1 MIRANP
7 QTERRTIEP
16 VLLCFT
22 ASHRTADFELLERL
36 ERRAGDVDAALRA
49 RTDAFA
55 GSVVLATCNR
65 FEAYLDVTDAARAD
79 AADLALALVSDA
91 TGVAPDEL
99 RASTALVHD
108 HAVADHL
115 FSVASGLESLVV
127 GEGEIAGQV
136 RRALEAARTHHSATS
151 ELERLFQT
159 ASRVSRE
166 VKNGTKVG
174 SAGRSIVRLALELAA
189 SRIADWSSARI
200 LLVGT
205 GNYAAASLK
214 ALRDRGAEN
223 VRVWSRTGRAQAFAL
238 KHDIDAVAP
247 DGLVA
252 AVAEA
257 ELVVTCSVAPT
268 VLLDRELVEQAS
280 RLPDAVVHRLVID
293 LGLPRNVDR
302 DVAWVTGTELL
313 DLETIGLH
321 APLEDFTATDRAR
334 TIVGDAAAEFA
345 AKDDERTAE
354 PALVAL
360 RTHVFAVLEAE
371 IERARRRGDP
381 TEQTEAALR
390 HLVGV
395 LLHTPSMRARELSRE
410 GEADAF
416 IAGVNAVFGL
426 DSEARQSLRIV
437 ADEGRAS

>member
-1 MIRANP
+1 M
-7 QTERRTIEP
+7 
-16 VLLCFT
+16 LLCFT

-36 ERRAGDVDAALRA
+36 ERHAGDVDAALRA

-65 FEAYLDVTDAARAD
+65 FEAYLDVTDAAAAD
-79 AADLALALVSDA
+79 AARLALVTVGDA

-99 RASTALVHD
+99 RASTAVVRD

-136 RRALEAARTHHSATS
+136 RRALEKARRHGSATS
-151 ELERLFQT
+151 ELERLFQN

-189 SRIADWSSARI
+189 SRIADWASANI

-205 GNYAAASLK
+205 GNYAATTLK
-214 ALRDRGAEN
+214 ALRDRGVEN
-223 VRVWSRTGRAQAFAL
+223 VRVWSRTGRAQAFAV
-238 KHDIDAVAP
+238 KHDIEAVER
-247 DGLVA
+247 DGLVE
-252 AVAEA
+252 AVAVSD
-257 ELVVTCSVAPT
+257 LVVTCSVAPT

-280 RLPDAVVHRLVID
+280 RRPDAVVHRLVID

-345 AKDDERTAE
+345 AKGDEREAE
-354 PALVAL
+354 PAVVAL
-360 RTHVFAVLEAE
+360 RTHVFGLLEQE
-371 IERARRRGDP
+371 IERARRRSDSP
-381 TEQTEAALR
+381 EQAEQTEAALR

-395 LLHTPSMRARELSRE
+395 LLHTPSTRARELSRE
-410 GEADAF
+410 GDADAF

-426 DSEARQSLRIV
+426 DSEARPTLRIV
-437 ADEGRAS
+437 ADEGQAS

>member
-1 MIRANP
+1 
-7 QTERRTIEP
+7 
-16 VLLCFT
+16 VLLCLT
-22 ASHRTADFELLERL
+22 ASHRTAGFELLERL
-36 ERRAGDVDAALRA
+36 ERHAGDVDAALRT

-65 FEAYLDVTDAARAD
+65 FETYLDVTDAHRSD
-79 AADLALALVSDA
+79 AADLAFATLGDA
-91 TGVAPDEL
+91 AGVAPGEL
-99 RASTALVHD
+99 DAAVQIVHGD
-108 HAVADHL
+108 SVADHL

-136 RRALEAARTHHSATS
+136 RRALETARAGGRVTS
-151 ELERLFQT
+151 DLERLFQT

-166 VKNGTKVG
+166 VKNGTTVG

-189 SRIADWSSARI
+189 SRIADWASTEI

-223 VRVWSRTGRAQAFAL
+223 IRVWSRTGRAQAFAL
-238 KHDIDAVAP
+238 KHGIEAVDRDGLVDAVATS
-247 DGLVA
+247 
-252 AVAEA
+252 

-268 VLLDRELVEQAS
+268 VLLNREVVEQAS
-280 RLPDAVVHRLVID
+280 RRPDAVVHRLVID

-321 APLEDFTATDRAR
+321 APLEDFTATQRAR
-334 TIVGDAAAEFA
+334 SIVSDAAAEFA

-360 RTHVFAVLEAE
+360 RTHVFDVLEAE
-371 IERARRRGDP
+371 IARARRRGDDA
-381 TEQTEAALR
+381 QQVEAALR

-395 LLHTPSMRARELSRE
+395 LLHTPSTRARELSRS
-410 GEADAF
+410 GDADSF

-426 DSEARQSLRIV
+426 DSEARPTLRIV
-437 ADEGRAS
+437 ADDGRAS

>member
-1 MIRANP
+1 M
-7 QTERRTIEP
+7 
-16 VLLCFT
+16 LLCFT

-36 ERRAGDVDAALRA
+36 ERHAGDVDAALRE

-65 FEAYLDVTDAARAD
+65 FETYLDVTDDARAN
-79 AADLALALVSDA
+79 ASDLVLDTVSA
-91 TGVAPDEL
+91 ITGVPHDDLE
-99 RASTALVHD
+99 ASTAVVHEG
-108 HAVADHL
+108 AVADHL

-136 RRALEAARTHHSATS
+136 RRALETARSHGSAS
-151 ELERLFQT
+151 RDLERLFQN

-174 SAGRSIVRLALELAA
+174 SAGRSIVRLALELAD

-214 ALRDRGAEN
+214 ALRDRGAED
-223 VRVWSRTGRAQAFAL
+223 VRVWSRTGRAQAFAT
-238 KHDIDAVAP
+238 KHDIEAVERDGLTEAVATSQ
-247 DGLVA
+247 
-252 AVAEA
+252 
-257 ELVVTCSVAPT
+257 LVVTCSVAPT

-280 RLPDAVVHRLVID
+280 RRDDAVVHRLIVD

-302 DVAWVTGTELL
+302 DVTWVTGTELL

-321 APLEDFTATDRAR
+321 APLEDFQATDRAR
-334 TIVGDAAAEFA
+334 SIVSDAAAEFA
-345 AKDDERTAE
+345 AKGDERAAE

-360 RTHVFAVLEAE
+360 RSHVLGLVEAE
-371 IERARRRGDP
+371 VARARERGDASQ
-381 TEQTEAALR
+381 QTEAALR
-390 HLVGV
+390 HLAGV
-395 LLHTPSMRARELSRE
+395 LLHTPSLQARELSRD
-410 GEADAF
+410 GDADAF
-416 IAGVNAVFGL
+416 VAGVAAVFGL
-426 DSEARQSLRIV
+426 DSDAAPRLRIV

>member
-1 MIRANP
+1 M
-7 QTERRTIEP
+7 
-16 VLLCFT
+16 LLCFT

-36 ERRAGDVDAALRA
+36 ERHAGDVDAALRA

-65 FEAYLDVTDAARAD
+65 FEAYLEVTDATAAD
-79 AADLALALVSDA
+79 AAALALAAVSDA

-99 RASTALVHD
+99 RASTAVVH
-108 HAVADHL
+108 HRAVADHL

-136 RRALEAARTHHSATS
+136 RRALENARHHGSATR
-151 ELERLFQT
+151 ELERLFQN
-159 ASRVSRE
+159 ASRVSRD

-174 SAGRSIVRLALELAA
+174 SAGRSIVRLALELAE

-214 ALRDRGAEN
+214 ALRDRGAED

-238 KHDIDAVAP
+238 KHGIAAVGREGLVEAVAAS
-247 DGLVA
+247 D
-252 AVAEA
+252 
-257 ELVVTCSVAPT
+257 LVVTCSVAPT
-268 VLLDRELVEQAS
+268 VLLDRDLVEKAS
-280 RLPDAVVHRLVID
+280 HLPDAVVHRLIVD

-302 DVAWVTGTELL
+302 DVAWVSGTELL

-334 TIVGDAAAEFA
+334 GIVSDAAAEFA
-345 AKDDERTAE
+345 AKGDEFAAE
-354 PALVAL
+354 PAIVAL
-360 RTHVFAVLEAE
+360 RSHVFALLDAE
-371 IERARRRGDP
+371 IERAKRRGDP
-381 TEQTEAALR
+381 DGQAEAALR

-395 LLHTPSMRARELSRE
+395 LLHTPSSRARELARD
-410 GEADAF
+410 GDAESF

-426 DSEARQSLRIV
+426 DSEARPTLRIV
-437 ADEGRAS
+437 ADEGTAS